1 MHSAAAFTLVFD
13 HTSYIFNNYNDN
25 GIDVTYSCSFGKFQY
40 FTPWSTV
47 PLEKLTVSKLI
58 NKFLAICGTRRFITA
73 FTSAH
78 HLSLYYPPFYTWVF
92 QVVYLFPSGFPNK
105 TL

>member
-1 MHSAAAFTLVFD
+1 MIMESMLLTVAVLANGNCTACCQQETNAMFLSR
-13 HTSYIFNNYNDN
+13 HT
-25 GIDVTYSCSFGKFQY
+25 FQY

-47 PLEKLTVSKLI
+47 PLEKVTVSKLI
-58 NKFLAICGTRRFITA
+58 KKFLAICGTRRFITA
-73 FTSAH
+73 FSSAN
-78 HLSLYYPPFYTWVF
+78 HLSLYYPPIYAWVF